1 VSVLVTAP
9 WLWAASIVAGASFV
23 MGLAGFGIGLVAL
36 AFLPFVMAPATAV
49 VLMTVYALAS
59 ALGILIPIRR
69 DVVAPRLVDLLIGT
83 VAGAPLGVWV
93 IATLSPGALRR
104 LIGLVLVAIVLLE
117 LLGTLPRRLPDRRW
131 GLLAGFLAGVI
142 GAAAGTPGPP
152 VVLYAT
158 TQEWSPRTIKA
169 NLQAFF
175 IVNETVVLIG
185 YWWAGLVT
193 PEVGR
198 FAIGFAL
205 PALAGVVL
213 GVVIGNRIDRERFR
227 RIVFT
232 ILFVSGVVLLLRG

>member
-1 VSVLVTAP
+1 VSAP
-9 WLWAASIVAGASFV
+9 WWWAAGIVAGASFV

-59 ALGILIPIRR
+59 ALVILVPLRR
-69 DVVAPRLVDLLIGT
+69 DIAVPRLVDLLIGT
-83 VAGAPLGVWV
+83 VAGVPLGVWV

-117 LLGTLPRRLPDRRW
+117 VLGRLPSWLPDRRW
-131 GLLAGFLAGVI
+131 GVLAGFLAGLM
-142 GAAAGTPGPP
+142 GAAAGAPGPA
-152 VVLYAT
+152 VVVYAT

-175 IVNETVVLIG
+175 VVNETVVLVG

-193 PEVGR
+193 LEVGR
-198 FAIGFAL
+198 AAVAFAL

-213 GVVIGNRIDRERFR
+213 GVGVSNRIDRARFR
-227 RIVFT
+227 RIVFAV
-232 ILFVSGVVLLLRG
+232 LFVSGVVLLLRG